1 MDQKLKKINEMLVL
15 FDNMTITYSRILQ
28 NVSSQVSRIQL
39 LPVCSKWVLSTKTN
53 NINANNCK

>member
-39 LPVCSKWVLSTKTN
+39 LPVCSK
-53 NINANNCK
+53 